1 MSFRDDVTLAGLSAL
16 RARPWPPT
24 SGELE
29 LLRRAAEIADAQ
41 AAEAEADR
49 ASGATTPG
57 FPRVA

>member
-1 MSFRDDVTLAGLSAL
+1 MSFGDDATQACLDAL

-24 SGELE
+24 TGELE
-29 LLRRAAEIADAQ
+29 LLRRAAETAEKQ

>member
-1 MSFRDDVTLAGLSAL
+1 MSFSEDVTTACLNAL
-16 RARPWPPT
+16 RSRPWPPT

-29 LLRRAAEIADAQ
+29 LLRRAAEVAEAQ

-57 FPRVA
+57 YPRVA